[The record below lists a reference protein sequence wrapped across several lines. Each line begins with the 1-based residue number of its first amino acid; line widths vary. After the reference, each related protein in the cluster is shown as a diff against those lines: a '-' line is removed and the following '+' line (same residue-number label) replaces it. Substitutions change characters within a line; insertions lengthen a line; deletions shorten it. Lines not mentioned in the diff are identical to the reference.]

1 MSNDS
6 FNLSGSLDAVSHRY
20 SQLIEGASKIIAAI
34 ALLLAALVSF
44 TDVSFADFGGATF
57 TSTLIVILVS
67 SYLIYFSLHDAGE
80 KLGES
85 GEEYTAALKGYAAA
99 REKITPTDIPLLRDY
114 LTDYSLA
121 ELEWR
126 KSYYLAENGLG
137 QGSSKAPSE
146 LSGRERRILRRAE
159 RLKCVHLTPVRLLS
173 LERAGRRSELE
184 SPEKSKIFSTLIA
197 LLPSTVC
204 TFFTVSVILTAKD
217 GLSASAVLE
226 AIIKLATL
234 PIIGFKGYLA
244 GYEFA
249 KEKKCGWIETKT
261 RLIESF
267 LEKRHA
273 KAKETN

>member
-1 MSNDS
+1 MSNDG

-20 SQLIEGASKIIAAI
+20 SQIIEGASKIIAVF

-44 TDVSFADFGGATF
+44 TDVSFADFGSATF
-57 TSTLIVILVS
+57 TSTLLVILVS
-67 SYLIYFSLHDAGE
+67 SYLIYFSLYDAGE

-85 GEEYTAALKGYAAA
+85 GSEYTAAIKRYTAA
-99 REKITPTDIPLLRDY
+99 REKITPSDIPHLRDY
-114 LTDYSLA
+114 LTDYSLG

-126 KSYYLAENGLG
+126 KSYYLAQNGVTRG
-137 QGSSKAPSE
+137 DKEPSE
-146 LSGRERRILRRAE
+146 ISKKERRILRRAE
-159 RLKCVHLTPVRLLS
+159 RMRCVYLTPVRLLS
-173 LERAGRRSELE
+173 LDRTGRRSELE
-184 SPEKSKIFSTLIA
+184 SPERSKFFSTLLA
-197 LLPSTVC
+197 LLPSTLC

-234 PIIGFKGYLA
+234 PIIGFKGYLG

-249 KEKKCGWIETKT
+249 KEKKCGFIETKT

-267 LEKRHA
+267 LEKGAR
-273 KAKETN
+273 EGGRTS